1 MGNALAIYEKIAQP
15 IAFCDAMAETC
26 AAVTGCSLQQGKAVA
41 LTCLC
46 EGITPHEYARTYHN
60 IQGKSAMRADA
71 MLATFRG
78 KHGGSHRIVERSE
91 NRAAI
96 ELTNAEGEKYSDEFT
111 WAQAQQSR
119 WPWKDHEK
127 HEKGLKDN
135 WSTPTDRKAMLW
147 ARLVS
152 DSIRAFAPEV
162 VAGIYTP
169 EELVDAD
176 VVDSRV
182 VTHAPRRTVEEAIAI
197 ASASQAAAPQ
207 QQPDETVVVEGEI
220 VEDAPFNAAID
231 DPAPFATQ
239 AQIDRLNQ
247 LREKLNPPQ
256 QVWDEALAKRGATTV
271 HGLKKADAQDLI
283 DKLESHARQLE
294 SKAAGKN

>member
-1 MGNALAIYEKIAQP
+1 MENALAIYKKIDQP
-15 IAFCDAMAETC
+15 IAFCEAMAETC

-78 KHGGSHRIVERSE
+78 KYGGSHKIVERSE

-96 ELTNAEGEKYSDEFT
+96 VLTNANGDEFTDEFT
-111 WAQAQQSR
+111 WVQAQQSR

-169 EELVDAD
+169 EELIDAD

-182 VTHAPRRTVEEAIAI
+182 ATHAPRRTAEEAIAI
-197 ASASQAAAPQ
+197 ASVS
-207 QQPDETVVVEGEI
+207 EI
-220 VEDAPFNAAID
+220 EDAPFNAAID

-239 AQIDRLNQ
+239 GQIDRLNQ

-256 QVWDEALAKRGATTV
+256 QVWDEALAKRGATTA

-283 DKLESHARQLE
+283 DKLESRARQLE
-294 SKAAGKN
+294 SKVAEKN